1 MTTPTSKLTYER
13 DAAPAV
19 LLLRRPKFQ
28 SLVDDAHFF
37 KNSKFFSDMMNE
49 SQHRSTELSKEHL
62 LQRKVNHAE
71 SAMSD
76 ELKQLKQKEILDRK
90 RRQKLRN
97 DCHELRQL
105 AEQLRLASI
114 TKELDDHIAEV
125 NRNRQ
130 MAKKVQVLGFQR
142 AEAERQ
148 QHLAYELEREKRIRE
163 TREEFRKNLSNQIED
178 SERRR
183 REKCVQKAAER
194 EELIAIQRKIKEEDK
209 AEQLRVERLREEKCK
224 DMTDFIE
231 QQKERAKQEKAKS
244 LEDSKQIMA
253 KQSEMYEQRSQIV
266 AARREAQRKQEQIS
280 LKIGNQVYEIEVGIS
295 CIFTQKCRI
304 RKINCISQNRKRQRN
319 NLLLDLLEA
328 EYKAKDDEHFR
339 QQLEQEHV
347 KRQRAR
353 EELERYRM
361 EVAQRNMEEALLR
374 QKQIIEKNTDH
385 ANIQNVDEIGLQERQ
400 KRREYG
406 SHLLSMIE
414 ENNRKR
420 ADAAAENL
428 KFFEMKAKTE
438 AELQRQIEEERRE
451 MLGSVPA
458 SVLHYLPKQAL
469 SHSDRE
475 YFNVT
480 SKTTNSIVPKTENN
494 QKSIMLLK
502 PRSTKK

>member
-1 MTTPTSKLTYER
+1 MRFATMTTPTSKLAYER

-19 LLLRRPKFQ
+19 LLLGRPKFQ

-49 SQHRSTELSKEHL
+49 SQHRSTELSKEQL
-62 LQRKVNHAE
+62 LQHNVNHAE

-148 QHLAYELEREKRIRE
+148 QHLASELEREKRIRE

-183 REKCVQKAAER
+183 REKCMQKAAER

-209 AEQLRVERLREEKCK
+209 AEQLRLERLREEKCK
-224 DMTDFIE
+224 DMIDFIE
-231 QQKERAKQEKAKS
+231 QQKEREKQEKAKS
-244 LEDSKQIMA
+244 LEDSKLMMA

-295 CIFTQKCRI
+295 CIFTKNMQDQKH
-304 RKINCISQNRKRQRN
+304 
-319 NLLLDLLEA
+319 NLYL
-328 EYKAKDDEHFR
+328 
-339 QQLEQEHV
+339 
-347 KRQRAR
+347 
-353 EELERYRM
+353 
-361 EVAQRNMEEALLR
+361 
-374 QKQIIEKNTDH
+374 
-385 ANIQNVDEIGLQERQ
+385 
-400 KRREYG
+400 
-406 SHLLSMIE
+406 
-414 ENNRKR
+414 
-420 ADAAAENL
+420 
-428 KFFEMKAKTE
+428 TE
-438 AELQRQIEEERRE
+438 
-451 MLGSVPA
+451 
-458 SVLHYLPKQAL
+458 
-469 SHSDRE
+469 
-475 YFNVT
+475 
-480 SKTTNSIVPKTENN
+480 PKTPAE
-494 QKSIMLLK
+494 
-502 PRSTKK
+502 